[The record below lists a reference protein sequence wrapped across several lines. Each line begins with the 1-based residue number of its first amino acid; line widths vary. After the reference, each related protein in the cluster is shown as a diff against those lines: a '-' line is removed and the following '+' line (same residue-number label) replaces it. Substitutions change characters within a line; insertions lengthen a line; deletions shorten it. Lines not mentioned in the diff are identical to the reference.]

1 MAEPRPPT
9 RDVLAKFL
17 PDQESIRRFEK
28 LFLVVSELT
37 PAEIA
42 TLTRLVQEAS
52 IDANTAQATAQ
63 SALDQLGQVVQ
74 DAAINAGAADGKAA
88 QALDLLASIAQSLDL
103 LAKAPP
109 HYHPQVVELADVRVS
124 QAAPGDLLIYDGTS
138 KCWLNALLT
147 EGANVTI
154 TNGNG
159 SIEIA
164 VASAPP
170 SGSAGGVLGGT
181 YPNPGFAVDMAT
193 QTELDAHTGNTS
205 NPHATT
211 NAQVGL
217 SAVTNDAQLKIA
229 SNLSD
234 LANAATARTN
244 LGLSTAKSTTGSV
257 ASTSG
262 TAVTVFTL
270 DGHSGGAWLVCCDV
284 NSGAPNLYSAVAL
297 VTTDGGAAR
306 ITNLQTATLTAISL
320 SGLDVQATQGS
331 GGSQYIIYTVF
342 QFA

>member
-1 MAEPRPPT
+1 MAEPRPLT

-42 TLTRLVQEAS
+42 TLTQLVQEAS

-74 DAAINAGAADGKAA
+74 DAAINAGAADGKAT

-124 QAAPGDLLIYDGTS
+124 QAAPGDLLIYDGAS
-138 KCWLNALLT
+138 KCWFNALLT
-147 EGANVTI
+147 EGVNVTI

-193 QTELDAHTGNTS
+193 QAELDSHTTNVA
-205 NPHATT
+205 NPHSVTKT
-211 NAQVGL
+211 QVGL
-217 SAVTNDAQLKIA
+217 SNVTNDAQLKQA

-234 LANAATARTN
+234 LANVTAARTN
-244 LGLSTAKSTTGSV
+244 LELPTVKSTTGSV

-262 TAVTVFTL
+262 VAVTVFTL
-270 DGHSGGAWLVCCDV
+270 DGHSGGAWLICCDV
-284 NSGAPNLYSAVAL
+284 NSGAPTTYSAVAL
-297 VTTDGGAAR
+297 VTTDAGVAQV
-306 ITNLQTATLTAISL
+306 TNLQTAILMTISL
-320 SGLDVQATQGS
+320 SGLNVQATQGS
-331 GGSQYIIYTVF
+331 GAAQNIIYTAF